1 MGDAT
6 HKSAISSLQEV
17 RDLIKE
23 LPEQDLESAKKA
35 VAHDTQLTKPL
46 GSLGKLEGLIEWL
59 ASWQAQYPPRL
70 NHPRTSVFAGNHGI
84 AKYEVSAFPSSVTSE
99 MVENFVEGGAAVNQL
114 CKTFDADLRVY
125 ELGLENPTLDF
136 TKEPAMTEDECVRAM
151 AYGMMAI
158 EPGLDIICLGEMGI
172 GNTTSAAAISM
183 ALFGGTAKDWVGR
196 GTGINS
202 ETLERKIGLVQ
213 KAVELHLAETK
224 DPLSLFAALGGLE
237 LAAIVGAIVAA
248 RLARVPVI
256 LDGFACTVS
265 ASVLFAIDPTTLDHC
280 LVAHRSVEPGHSR
293 LLELM
298 RKEPLLD
305 LELRLGEASG
315 ATLAL
320 GILKAA
326 VSCHTGMA
334 TFASAGISKSIDLK

>member
-23 LPEQDLESAKKA
+23 LPGPDLESAKKA
-35 VAHDTQLTKPL
+35 ASHNAQLTKPL
-46 GSLGKLEGLIEWL
+46 GSLGKLEDLVEWL
-59 ASWQAQYPPRL
+59 ASWQAEYPPRL

-99 MVENFVEGGAAVNQL
+99 MVKNFVEGGAAVNQL

-125 ELGLENPTLDF
+125 ELGLEHPTSDF
-136 TKEPAMTEDECVRAM
+136 TQEPAMTEEECVRAM

-158 EPGLDIICLGEMGI
+158 EPGFDIICLGEMGI

-202 ETLERKIGLVQ
+202 ETLERKIELVQ

-237 LAAIVGAIVAA
+237 LAAIVGAIIAA

-265 ASVLFAIDPTTLDHC
+265 ASVLFAIDPTTVDHC
-280 LVAHRSVEPGHSR
+280 LVAHHSVEPGHSR

-298 RKEPLLD
+298 RKEPILD
-305 LELRLGEASG
+305 LGLRLGEASG
-315 ATLAL
+315 ATLAI

-326 VSCHTGMA
+326 VGCHTGMA
-334 TFASAGISKSIDLK
+334 TFNSAGISKSVDL

>member
-17 RDLIKE
+17 RELIKE
-23 LPEQDLESAKKA
+23 LPEPDLESAKKA
-35 VAHDTQLTKPL
+35 TLHDAQLTKPL
-46 GSLGKLEGLIEWL
+46 GALGKLEGLVEWL
-59 ASWQAQYPPRL
+59 ASWQAEYPPKL

-99 MVENFVEGGAAVNQL
+99 MVKNFVEGGAAVNQL

-125 ELGLENPTLDF
+125 ELSLEHPTSDF
-136 TKEPAMTEDECVRAM
+136 TKESAMTEEECVRAM

-158 EPGLDIICLGEMGI
+158 EPGFDIICLGEMGI

-183 ALFGGTAKDWVGR
+183 ALYGGTAKDWVGR

-202 ETLERKIGLVQ
+202 ETLKRKIELVQ
-213 KAVELHLAETK
+213 KAVELHSDETK
-224 DPLSLFAALGGLE
+224 DPLNLFAALGGLE
-237 LAAIVGAIVAA
+237 LAAILGAIIAA

-265 ASVLFAIDPTTLDHC
+265 ASVLFAIDPTTVDHC

-298 RKEPLLD
+298 GKEPLLD
-305 LELRLGEASG
+305 LGLRLGEASG

-334 TFASAGISKSIDLK
+334 TFTSAGIGKSVDL